1 VHQSDDEIKREL
13 EALVWKASKL
23 RSLPLEQS
31 RTHINGPLYGLTEE
45 VFGLQHYAHMW
56 QYENCMRL
64 EYLSP
69 RYAKYA
75 FRNDRTFLVTT
86 RIFAD
91 EQNVA
96 FGSFASV
103 LEAGCVILVNCPVND
118 RASFVALFADKE
130 KSLRMVAK
138 DAMVTIDG
146 KSFKGSVTHYTAP
159 VRYSSFEFYYG
170 CVGIQG
176 EALGPS
182 IEELIQIVES
192 LHDLKGKTVD

>member
-1 VHQSDDEIKREL
+1 MPTPDPGEL
-13 EALVWKASKL
+13 EALIRKSIML
-23 RSLPLEQS
+23 RKLPLEEAM
-31 RTHINGPLYGLTEE
+31 THINGPLYGLTEE
-45 VFGLQHYAHMW
+45 VFGLQHYTHIW

-64 EYLSP
+64 EYFSP

-75 FRNDRTFLVTT
+75 FRNDRTFVVTT
-86 RIFAD
+86 SIFAE
-91 EQNVA
+91 EQNGA
-96 FGSFASV
+96 FGGFASV
-103 LEAGCVILVNCPVND
+103 LDAGCVILVNCPVND

-138 DAMVTIDG
+138 DAVVTIDG

-170 CVGIQG
+170 RVGIQG

-192 LHDLKGKTVD
+192 LHDLNGKEVESSC

>member
-1 VHQSDDEIKREL
+1 MMPTPEEL
-13 EALVWKASKL
+13 EARMKKSFLL
-23 RSLPLEQS
+23 QRQTLEQA

-45 VFGLQHYAHMW
+45 VFGLQHYVHIW
-56 QYENCMRL
+56 QHDNCMQL

-69 RYAKYA
+69 RYAQYA
-75 FRNDRTFLVTT
+75 FRNDRTFVVTT

-91 EQNVA
+91 KQNVA

-138 DAMVTIDG
+138 DAVVTIDG

-170 CVGIQG
+170 RVGIQG

-182 IEELIQIVES
+182 IEEVIQIVES
-192 LHDLKGKTVD
+192 LHDLNGKEVKPSR